1 MIGMNS
7 QDSYPGIQ
15 GAYITLL
22 KGSPRQSDSHA
33 MVWLLERNIWCGI
46 ILEKAPHLQQWNF
59 WHMSLVGYVCLGSI
73 LSLANV
79 YLRDLHSEDHKGSS
93 SGTSFS
99 RGETAWDNLSQL
111 EGILYW
117 CTIPRAPF
125 SFSDTYLSSRKGHSD
140 TLTHSEMILTRTFL
154 TEDTL

>member
-99 RGETAWDNLSQL
+99 RGETAWDKAISVGRHSVLMYHPKSS
-111 EGILYW
+111 ILLQRHISEL
-117 CTIPRAPF
+117 TQRAF
-125 SFSDTYLSSRKGHSD
+125 WHID
-140 TLTHSEMILTRTFL
+140 TLWNDS
-154 TEDTL
+154 D